1 MTESVFDELKKIENK
16 IDETSYTVD
25 QISYYFG
32 CDLVPMT
39 LSDLNPFKD
48 ALLRNKTIGLKDNVT
63 LTTIDDAVTDIR
75 AICQEWHFDDD
86 IASRLTNIVEQSNG
100 YYKMWADGSFAS
112 YGNLTSVCRV
122 LQKGEEFV
130 LLEFYICD

>member
-1 MTESVFDELKKIENK
+1 MANSVFDELKKIENK

-39 LSDLNPFKD
+39 LSDLNPLKD
-48 ALLRNKTIGLKDNVT
+48 ALLRNKIIGSEDNVS
-63 LTTIDDAVTDIR
+63 LTRIDDTVTDIK

-86 IASRLTNIVEQSNG
+86 TASRLTNVVQQSDG